1 MNSRIED
8 GEDFALEITMSRFE
22 ASPIADNCASG
33 ASWFVVYTA
42 PRHEKRVN
50 TLISERNIETFLPVY
65 RAAKQWKK
73 RTPVELDLPLFPSYL
88 FVRIAPDSRGRVLS
102 TPGVLSFVGNSR
114 QILPVPDSEIDALRQ
129 GIQKYRAIPHSYLAA
144 GEKVRI
150 KAGPFSGFTGTLIRP
165 NSGVRVV
172 LTIDAIMQGVAIEID
187 IADVEPV
194 ASSARR
200 SLMSALN

>member
-1 MNSRIED
+1 
-8 GEDFALEITMSRFE
+8 MSCFE
-22 ASPIADNCASG
+22 ASAIPNTCASA
-33 ASWFVVYTA
+33 ASWFAVYTA

-65 RAAKQWKK
+65 RATKQWKK

-88 FVRIAPDSRGRVLS
+88 FVRIAPNSRGRVLS

-114 QILPVPDSEIDALRQ
+114 QVLPVPDADIDALRH
-129 GIQKYRAIPHSYLAA
+129 GIEQHHATPHPYLVV
-144 GEKVRI
+144 GEKVQV

-165 NSGVRVV
+165 KSGVRVV

-187 IADVEPV
+187 VADVEPV
-194 ASSARR
+194 SSSRR
-200 SLMSALN
+200 LPISTLN